1 MVLSYY
7 LLKIPYTIVWEV
19 RNILGLNKDIML
31 YCANALDYQIF
42 SSVQKHIL
50 NNVKVIAKDKKA
62 QQELEEIGVESVLYP
77 AFPKGVIMCRQ
88 AGYKFPASRMIKVGM
103 RHGAYTFKPFANTK
117 GYNLLD
123 YFYMTSNRE
132 VERAKDKGIN
142 CGLAIGFPKLDPF
155 FDGSITSGRV
165 NEIRADAGIDNARPT
180 ILFTATWNDSGIS
193 AVNIW
198 FDKLASLTK
207 KYNLL
212 VTVHPW
218 TSTEIKHKIA
228 TTKGVYLIKTVDVVP
243 YIKVADICIGDT
255 SSILAECCAL
265 DKPIITFKVA
275 DGKRTDKE
283 VKQLISEFTTQI
295 NSLDELDKNIE
306 LLLTN
311 PDMKKVQ
318 RANANKVMFDVLDG
332 KAGLRAA
339 NHLKKIFPSLDKK

>member
-19 RNILGLNKDIML
+19 RNILGLNKDVML

-42 SSVQKHIL
+42 SPVQKHIE
-50 NNVKVIAKDKKA
+50 NDVKVIAKDKKA
-62 QQELEEIGVESVLYP
+62 QQELEKIGVESILYP

-88 AGYKFPASRMIKVGM
+88 AGYKFPASRMLKVGM

-132 VERAKDKGIN
+132 VERAKAKGIK
-142 CGLAIGFPKLDPF
+142 CAVAIGFPKLDPF
-155 FDGSITSGRV
+155 FDGSITSNRV
-165 NEIRADAGIDNARPT
+165 DEIRADAAIDNSRPT
-180 ILFTATWNDSGIS
+180 ILFTATWNNSGIS

-198 FDKLASLTK
+198 FDKLASLTQ
-207 KYNLL
+207 KYNIL

-218 TSTEIKHKIA
+218 TSNEIKHKIA
-228 TTKGVYLIKTVDVVP
+228 TTKGVYLIKTADVVP

-295 NSLDELDKNIE
+295 NSFNELDENIE

-318 RANANKVMFDVLDG
+318 RANANKVMFDLLDG

-339 NHLKKIFPSLDKK
+339 NHLKKTFPSLDKK

>member
-19 RNILGLNKDIML
+19 RNILGLNKDVML

-42 SSVQKHIL
+42 SPVQKHIEHD
-50 NNVKVIAKDKKA
+50 VKVIAKDKKA
-62 QQELEEIGVESVLYP
+62 QQELAQIGVESVLYP
-77 AFPKGVIMCRQ
+77 AFPKGIIMCRQ
-88 AGYKFPASRMIKVGM
+88 AGYKFPANRMLKVGM

-132 VERAKDKGIN
+132 VERAKAKGIN
-142 CGLAIGFPKLDPF
+142 CGIAIGFPKLDPF
-155 FDGSITSGRV
+155 FDGSITSDQV
-165 NEIRADAGIDNARPT
+165 SEIHAEAAIDTSRPT
-180 ILFTATWNDSGIS
+180 LLFTATWNNSGIS

-198 FDKLASLTK
+198 FDQLASLTK
-207 KYNLL
+207 KYNIL

-218 TSTEIKHKIA
+218 TSAEIKHKIA

-243 YIKVADICIGDT
+243 FIKVADICIGDT

-265 DKPIITFKVA
+265 NKPIITFKVD

-295 NSLDELDKNIE
+295 NSFDELDKQIE
-306 LLLTN
+306 FILSN

-318 RANANKVMFDVLDG
+318 RANANKIMFDTLDG

-339 NHLKKIFPSLDKK
+339 NHLKTIFPSLDKK

>member
-50 NNVKVIAKDKKA
+50 NDVKVIAKDKKA
-62 QQELEEIGVESVLYP
+62 QQELEKIGVESVLYP

-132 VERAKDKGIN
+132 VERAKVKGIN

-295 NSLDELDKNIE
+295 TSLDELDKNIE